1 MRKKDPIF
9 WAAAAIF
16 ALACVITA
24 VTREQLWF
32 FLAIA
37 SYLLRP
43 TLASLGV
50 ARRYVDE
57 RQMSLQYR
65 SGNIAFAVMIVAC
78 VVLAVIQSAKGDHSW
93 ELFNTVII
101 LGLAAK
107 ALFNVLLTKNYR
119 EAASRIIMAVGL
131 LATLFVAAE
140 NGASLGGLIE
150 ASPFLAIV
158 AIGWLSRKFPRT
170 IGGVIIAAGIL
181 ILFRILWDRFTL
193 GQLTT
198 ALLICGPLFTAGA
211 CLFIPERETTTEEA
225 SQ

>member
-9 WAAAAIF
+9 WAASAIF
-16 ALACVITA
+16 VASCVIAA

-65 SGNIAFAVMIVAC
+65 SGNVAFAVMIVAC
-78 VVLAVIQSAKGDHSW
+78 VVLAVLQNAKGDPSW
-93 ELFNTVII
+93 ELFNIVII

-107 ALFNVLLTKNYR
+107 ALFNVLLAKNYH

-140 NGASLGGLIE
+140 NGATLGGLIE
-150 ASPFLAIV
+150 AAPWLAVV
-158 AIGWLSRKFPRT
+158 AIGGISRKYPRT
-170 IGGVIIAAGIL
+170 IGGVIFAVAVVL
-181 ILFRILWDRFTL
+181 LYFILWNRFTF
-193 GQLTT
+193 GQITT
-198 ALLICGPLFTAGA
+198 ALVICGPLFVAGG
-211 CLFIPERETTTEEA
+211 CLLMPEHDTLTEEV